1 MAKTKQAEARIAD
14 PLVRKPIVDWMLADI
29 GVDPFESESHIRA
42 YVDAVKQI
50 ESSGGWNTTGVKNKK
65 TGNAPLGD
73 FQWFPTPFKED
84 LKAAQRYYEKSD
96 LDEPAWIEKALNH
109 KDPRKLTSGQQE
121 ELFLIRMYRLAD
133 NGDLAKTYSG
143 DNEAGRYIYAT
154 HHHTNPDADT
164 IDLMDEYLPVP
175 ELPSEPEVKPEFEPR
190 IESELAATHMATEN
204 GRFSEIQPQSS
215 RVPEEYVSDGM
226 LSEVTDLPTRRGGG
240 EILKEVQA
248 PQRSGRFPQV
258 ATPQRRGRFPEVT
271 PTQRGQVPIPQ
282 DPPLEEVSVPER
294 AGRFPEVSVDAKR
307 RGGGEILEPIK
318 VDPSKVDTTY
328 ERDVTPA
335 KVENVYDAFMPT
347 AEDEARIAESVKQGS
362 LAVKARKAE
371 SFYDDFFPDVEDR
384 PASESFEATQ
394 LRRGL
399 RTTAQGLSSGT
410 SDELEASLRALF
422 SDTPYAE
429 ARAKIMEDINAQ
441 RVVSPTTALFQDIGG
456 GVLGGGALVNQ
467 LVKRGASGAS
477 AGALEGALMGAGY
490 GEGAEGK
497 VASAAGFAAFGGTLG
512 KAIDWATTPSSKAA
526 RASQEGGRTQI
537 DDALDEEIL
546 TATIKNDVVP
556 GNTVTYV
563 TRAGQKKE
571 VQVIAI
577 NDGTSAPK
585 SKGGKFEIFKDG
597 KREASVIVKDGS
609 NQYAVPFD
617 RIESVSYQAG
627 RSPVGALK
635 DAEKAGQYDYVPAG
649 PGGRYQQKQFSYL
662 EEGPIQEAKTKPR
675 QKVLRPKRNEDGSY
689 SLMPSGKV
697 EWELQELTWRNAQTA
712 GEFFDGVKYL
722 AKDFYDQKLTPA
734 SDYVM
739 RNVAP
744 RVGAIFQRYSETALR
759 ENTIAFKTI
768 FEPMEKLI
776 KGIDDDKMLKAMIMD
791 YTNQKN
797 LIAWN
802 NEVAMA
808 RAAISD
814 SAVQLKGPL
823 EQTITSKED
832 LLEYIARNY
841 GNDQAIAFNRY
852 LDWNK
857 AKKADHVQRLSGV
870 EEWAEEGVEHIHT
883 RKMRKNPEDEPDDI
897 IEELAMRDDAARK
910 KRSRLSMVDNLA
922 DDTVPDKVD
931 RYFNPILTDFR
942 RTSNLEVLN
951 QMARLFNLKR
961 PAPTAEPTAVFDEL
975 FQTLITR
982 GLSEEKAKIAVN
994 AMKDDFIGQSKTPNN
1009 WLQFLNSWG
1018 YAGSLAGP
1026 KSALLNL
1033 HDIPMAAV
1041 IYGPASFKGISKKMG
1056 YKVTDKGITQ
1066 NVGEFQNYVNEQMS
1080 LGAKDLAKQL
1090 ADVARGGTD
1099 KLMRYSF
1106 FQMADEYGKQKITQM
1121 IIQDAVNNV
1130 DNLGARWGFY
1140 FSKGELDDIAKQI
1153 RRHGTDVAS
1162 YTGKGAELMEEL
1174 FFAGLGQQQLISSA
1188 GRPLAWS
1195 RNPNLRF
1202 MWALRGFAMKQL
1214 ALAHRNI
1221 IDNIAQGNNAA
1232 AWEYMKRYALFS
1244 AGSFGLLNES
1254 RQWAW
1259 GDGEFTASGVIMGMA
1274 DQIVSTAS
1282 INTIGLNDYQWGK
1295 MMQEGVA
1302 ITFIKSLEPLM
1313 TSVPRGNLG
1322 DVIDAI
1328 DGEFKNNKD
1337 LNLGQRLTLP
1347 ASQFPLI
1354 KQWSNAVK
1362 NAEEDFGLIPD
1373 PMAQFN
1379 KVYIQQEQAE

>member
-1 MAKTKQAEARIAD
+1 MAKTKQVEARVAD
-14 PLVRKPIVDWMLADI
+14 PLVRKPIVDWMLMDI
-29 GVDPFESESHIRA
+29 GVDPLESESHIRS

-50 ESSGGWNTTGVKNKK
+50 ESSGGRNVTSK
-65 TGNAPLGD
+65 TSSAKGD
-73 FQWFPTPFKED
+73 FQWLDGVFLED
-84 LKAAQRYYEKSD
+84 LNAAKLFYKKAD
-96 LDEPAWIEKALNH
+96 LDLPAWIKEAEEH
-109 KDPRKLTSGQQE
+109 QDPRKLTSGQQE
-121 ELFLIRMYRLAD
+121 ELFLVRMYRLAD
-133 NGDLAKTYSG
+133 NDDLAKTYSG
-143 DNEAGRYIYAT
+143 DNEAGRYVYAKY
-154 HHHTNPDADT
+154 HHTNPDEAT
-164 IDLMDEYLPVP
+164 IKRMDRHLPMP
-175 ELPSEPEVKPEFEPR
+175 ELPAEPDIKQGFEPR
-190 IESELAATHMATEN
+190 IESELAATQMATEN
-204 GRFSEIQPQSS
+204 GRFAEVQPQSS
-215 RVPEEYVSDGM
+215 RIDPTPPDLPKLEEVVPTQRGQVPMPRGPQLEPVSVPQRQGRFPEA
-226 LSEVTDLPTRRGGG
+226 EVTARRVDETPPPLPELQEVTPTQRGQIPIPQPRQPVPAPNPQL
-240 EILKEVQA
+240 EPVSA
-248 PQRSGRFPQV
+248 PQRSGRFPEI
-258 ATPQRRGRFPEVT
+258 T
-271 PTQRGQVPIPQ
+271 
-282 DPPLEEVSVPER
+282 
-294 AGRFPEVSVDAKR
+294 VDAKR
-307 RGGGEILEPIK
+307 RGGGEILEPIRIEA
-318 VDPSKVDTTY
+318 SKVDTTY

-335 KVENVYDAFMPT
+335 KVESVYDAFMPT
-347 AEDEARIAESVKQGS
+347 AEDEARIAENFKRGS

-371 SFYDDFFPDVEDR
+371 SFYDDFLPEVEDR

-410 SDELEASLRALF
+410 SDELEAGLRALF
-422 SDTPYAE
+422 SDTPYGD
-429 ARAKIMEDINAQ
+429 ARAQIMEDINAQ

-497 VASAAGFAAFGGTLG
+497 VANAAGFAAFGGTLG
-512 KAIDWATTPSSKAA
+512 KAIDWATTPSSKAV
-526 RASQEGGRTQI
+526 RASQDGGRTQL
-537 DDALDEEIL
+537 DDTLDEEIL

-577 NDGTSAPK
+577 NDGN
-585 SKGGKFEIFKDG
+585 
-597 KREASVIVKDGS
+597 VIVKDGS

-635 DAEKAGQYDYVPAG
+635 DAEKAGQYQYVKAG

-662 EEGPIQEAKTKPR
+662 EEGPIQEAKTKAR

-744 RVGAIFQRYSETALR
+744 RVGAVFQRYSETAMR
-759 ENTIAFKTI
+759 ENTVAFKTI

-802 NEVAMA
+802 NEVARA
-808 RAAISD
+808 RAAIGD

-823 EQTITSKED
+823 EQTITTRED
-832 LLEYIARNY
+832 LLEYIIRNY
-841 GNDQAIAFNRY
+841 GEEQASLFNNY
-852 LDWNK
+852 LRWNK
-857 AKKADHVQRLSGV
+857 AKKADHVGRLSGV
-870 EEWAEEGVEHIHT
+870 KEFTEDSVEHIHT

-897 IEELAMRDDAARK
+897 MEELAMRDDSALEG
-910 KRSRLSMVDNLA
+910 RSRLSMVDNLA

-961 PAPTAEPTAVFDEL
+961 PAPGSQPTAVFDEL
-975 FQTLITR
+975 YQTLISR
-982 GLSEEKAKIAVN
+982 GLSEEKAKKAVD

-1041 IYGPASFKGISKKMG
+1041 IYGPASFKGISQKMG

-1080 LGAKDLAKQL
+1080 LGSRDLAKQL

-1099 KLMRYSF
+1099 KLMKYSF

-1121 IIQDAVNNV
+1121 IIQDAVDNV

-1153 RRHGTDVAS
+1153 RKHGTDVAS
-1162 YTGKGAELMEEL
+1162 MTGKGAELFEEL

-1254 RQWAW
+1254 RQWMW
-1259 GDGEFTASGVIMGMA
+1259 GDGEFTASGVIMSMA

-1295 MMQEGVA
+1295 MMEEGVA
-1302 ITFIKSLEPLM
+1302 ITFVKSLEPLM
-1313 TSVPRGNLG
+1313 TSVPRGNIG
-1322 DVIDAI
+1322 DVIDAL

-1337 LNLGQRLTLP
+1337 LNLGQRLALP

-1354 KQWSNAVK
+1354 KQWSNAAK
-1362 NAEEDFGLIPD
+1362 NVEEDFGLIPD

-1379 KVYIQQEQAE
+1379 KVYIQQEQADGQ

>member
-14 PLVRKPIVDWMLADI
+14 PLVRKPIVDWMLTDI
-29 GVDPFESESHIRA
+29 GVDPFESEPHIRA
-42 YVDAVKQI
+42 YVDAVKEI
-50 ESSGGWNTTGVKNKK
+50 ESSGGRNVTSK
-65 TGNAPLGD
+65 TSSAKGD
-73 FQWFPTPFKED
+73 FQWLDGVFLED
-84 LKAAQRYYEKSD
+84 LNAAKIYYKKAD
-96 LDEPAWIEKALNH
+96 LDLPAWVKEAEEH
-109 KDPRKLTSGQQE
+109 QDPRKLTSGQQD

-133 NGDLAKTYSG
+133 NDDLAKTYSG
-143 DNEAGRYIYAT
+143 DNEAGRYIYAKY
-154 HHHTNPDADT
+154 HHTNPDEAT
-164 IDLMDEYLPVP
+164 IKRMDKYLPMP
-175 ELPSEPEVKPEFEPR
+175 ELPAEPEIKPEFEPR
-190 IESELAATHMATEN
+190 LESELAATQMATQN
-204 GRFSEIQPQSS
+204 
-215 RVPEEYVSDGM
+215 
-226 LSEVTDLPTRRGGG
+226 
-240 EILKEVQA
+240 
-248 PQRSGRFPQV
+248 
-258 ATPQRRGRFPEVT
+258 GRFPEVEPRSSGVDPT
-271 PTQRGQVPIPQ
+271 PPDLPELNEVVPTQRGQVPIPQ
-282 DPPLEEVSVPER
+282 GPQLKSVSVPQR
-294 AGRFPEVSVDAKR
+294 QGRFPEAEVTARRVDETPPPLPELQEVTPTQRGQIPIPQPRQPAPAPEPRLAPQSEPRLESELASTQMSAQEPSIDVDA
-307 RGGGEILEPIK
+307 PD
-318 VDPSKVDTTY
+318 VNTTY

-335 KVENVYDAFMPT
+335 KVENVYDALMPT
-347 AEDEARIAESVKQGS
+347 AEDEARIAEGVKRGS

-371 SFYDDFFPDVEDR
+371 AFYDDLLPEVEDR

-410 SDELEASLRALF
+410 SDELEAGLRALF
-422 SDTPYAE
+422 SDTSYGD

-456 GVLGGGALVNQ
+456 GILGGGALVNQ
-467 LVKRGASGAS
+467 LVKRGASATS

-512 KAIDWATTPSSKAA
+512 KAIDWATTPSSKAL
-526 RASQEGGRTQI
+526 RASQDGGRTQL
-537 DDALDEEIL
+537 DDTLDDEIF
-546 TATIKNDVVP
+546 TTTIKNEVVA

-571 VQVIAI
+571 VRVISV
-577 NDGTSAPK
+577 NDGN
-585 SKGGKFEIFKDG
+585 
-597 KREASVIVKDGS
+597 VIVKDGS

-627 RSPVGALK
+627 RSPVGALR
-635 DAEKAGQYDYVPAG
+635 DAEKEGQYQYVKAG

-662 EEGPIQEAKTKPR
+662 EEGPIQEAKTKAR

-759 ENTIAFKTI
+759 ENTVAFKTV

-802 NEVAMA
+802 NEVARA
-808 RAAISD
+808 RAAIGD
-814 SAVQLKGPL
+814 SRVQLKGPA
-823 EQTITSKED
+823 EQTITSKEE

-841 GNDQAIAFNRY
+841 GNDQAIAFSRY

-857 AKKADHVQRLSGV
+857 AKKADHVGRLSGV
-870 EEWAEEGVEHIHT
+870 QEFTEDSVEHIHT

-897 IEELAMRDDAARK
+897 MEELAMRDDSALEG
-910 KRSRLSMVDNLA
+910 RSRLSMVDNLA

-961 PAPTAEPTAVFDEL
+961 PAPGSQPTAVFDEL
-975 FQTLITR
+975 YQTLISR
-982 GLSEEKAKIAVN
+982 GLSQEKAKKAVD
-994 AMKDDFIGQSKTPNN
+994 AMKDDFIGQSKTPSN

-1033 HDIPMAAV
+1033 HDVPMAAV
-1041 IYGPASFKGISKKMG
+1041 IYGPASFKGVFKKMG
-1056 YKVTDKGITQ
+1056 YSVEDKGVVQ
-1066 NVGEFQNYVNEQMS
+1066 RVGEFQNYVNEQMS
-1080 LGAKDLAKQL
+1080 LGARDLAKQL
-1090 ADVARGGTD
+1090 ADTSRKGTD
-1099 KLMRYSF
+1099 ILMKYSAF
-1106 FQMADEYGKQKITQM
+1106 GWTDTIGKNAITRM
-1121 IIQDAVNNV
+1121 IIQDAVDNV
-1130 DNLGARWGFY
+1130 DNLAERWGFY

-1153 RRHGTDVAS
+1153 RKHGTDVTS

-1221 IDNIAQGNNAA
+1221 IDNIAQGNKEA
-1232 AWEYMKRYALFS
+1232 AWDYMKRYALFS
-1244 AGSFGLLNES
+1244 AGTFGLLNES
-1254 RQWAW
+1254 RQWIW

-1313 TSVPRGNLG
+1313 TSVPRGNIG

-1337 LNLGQRLTLP
+1337 LNIGQRLTLP

-1362 NAEEDFGLIPD
+1362 NVEEDLGLIPD

-1379 KVYIQQEQAE
+1379 KVYIQQEKADG